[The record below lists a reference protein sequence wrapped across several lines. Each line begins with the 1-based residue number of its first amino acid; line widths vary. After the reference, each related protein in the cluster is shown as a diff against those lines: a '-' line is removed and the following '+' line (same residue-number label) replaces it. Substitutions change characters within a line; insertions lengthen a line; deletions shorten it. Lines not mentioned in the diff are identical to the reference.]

1 MATVVQKRRRRTR
14 KLTEAEFMRLPDDG
28 RKYELVDGEAKE
40 APTSFLHGV
49 IGMRVAMLLQTYL
62 TTPSCRF
69 PLRAGGTAPAW
80 FPSRSG
86 GNLKEGGEK
95 PNTYLTIG
103 SAGYRTASGN
113 IRVPDV
119 GVIFK
124 QSLPE
129 GKLPDGFG
137 DRAPDLAIEIVSP
150 TEDMPDLLRKVG
162 EYFES
167 GAQEVWLLFPET
179 QRVVRYTAPFEA
191 TILHAADELSTP
203 LAPDFRMRVAELFAV
218 E

>member
-14 KLTEAEFMRLPDDG
+14 KLTEAEFMRLPDDE

-49 IGMRVAMLLQTYL
+49 LGMRVAFSLMPHLSDKAYFTGAQ
-62 TTPSCRF
+62 
-69 PLRAGGTAPAW
+69 
-80 FPSRSG
+80 
-86 GNLKEGGEK
+86 
-95 PNTYLTIG
+95 
-103 SAGYRTASGN
+103 AGYRMASGN

-119 GVIFK
+119 GVILK
-124 QSLPE
+124 QSLPD

-203 LAPDFRMRVAELFAV
+203 LAPDFRVRVRDLFAV

>member
-1 MATVVQKRRRRTR
+1 MATVVGKRRRRAR

-40 APTSFLHGV
+40 VPTSLKHDV
-49 IGMRVAMLLQTYL
+49 IGMRLAFSLMPHLSDKAYL
-62 TTPSCRF
+62 TG
-69 PLRAGGTAPAW
+69 AQ
-80 FPSRSG
+80 
-86 GNLKEGGEK
+86 
-95 PNTYLTIG
+95 
-103 SAGYRTASGN
+103 AGYRMASGN

-119 GVIFK
+119 GVILK
-124 QSLPE
+124 QNLPD

-150 TEDMPDLLRKVG
+150 SEDMPDLLRKVG

-191 TILHAADELSTP
+191 TTLHADDALTTP
-203 LAPDFRMRVAELFAV
+203 LALNFRIRVAELFAI

>member
-1 MATVVQKRRRRTR
+1 MATVVHKLRRRTR
-14 KLTEAEFMRLPDDG
+14 KLTEAEYMRLPDDG
-28 RKYELVDGEAKE
+28 RKYELVDGEAQE
-40 APTSFLHGV
+40 VPTSVKHDV
-49 IGMRVAMLLQTYL
+49 IGMRLAFSLMPHLSDKAYFTGAQ
-62 TTPSCRF
+62 
-69 PLRAGGTAPAW
+69 
-80 FPSRSG
+80 
-86 GNLKEGGEK
+86 
-95 PNTYLTIG
+95 
-103 SAGYRTASGN
+103 AGYRMASGN

-150 TEDMPDLLRKVG
+150 NEEMPDLMRKVG

-179 QRVVRYTAPFEA
+179 QRVVRYTAPFE
-191 TILHAADELSTP
+191 TTVLHADDELTTP
-203 LAPDFRMRVAELFAV
+203 LAPDFRVRVRDLFGV

>member
-1 MATVVQKRRRRTR
+1 MATVVGKRRRRTR

-40 APTSFLHGV
+40 APTSLKHGV
-49 IGMRVAMLLQTYL
+49 IGMRLAFLLMPH
-62 TTPSCRF
+62 PSDKAYF
-69 PLRAGGTAPAW
+69 TGAQ
-80 FPSRSG
+80 
-86 GNLKEGGEK
+86 
-95 PNTYLTIG
+95 
-103 SAGYRTASGN
+103 AGYRMASGN

-119 GVIFK
+119 GVILK
-124 QSLPE
+124 QSLPD

-150 TEDMPDLLRKVG
+150 SEDMPDLLRKVG

-203 LAPDFRMRVAELFAV
+203 LAPDFRVRVRDLFAV

>member
-1 MATVVQKRRRRTR
+1 MATVVGKRRRRTR

-28 RKYELVDGEAKE
+28 RKYELVDGQAKE
-40 APTSFLHGV
+40 VPTSFLHGV
-49 IGMRVAMLLQTYL
+49 LGMRLAFSLMPHLSDKAYFTGAQ
-62 TTPSCRF
+62 
-69 PLRAGGTAPAW
+69 
-80 FPSRSG
+80 
-86 GNLKEGGEK
+86 
-95 PNTYLTIG
+95 
-103 SAGYRTASGN
+103 AGYRTASGN

-150 TEDMPDLLRKVG
+150 SEDMPDLLRKVG

-167 GAQEVWLLFPET
+167 GAQEMWLLFPET

-191 TILHAADELSTP
+191 TILHADDALTTP
-203 LAPDFRMRVAELFAV
+203 LAPDFRIRVGDLFAV

>member
-1 MATVVQKRRRRTR
+1 MATVVGKRRRRTR

-40 APTSFLHGV
+40 VPTSLKHDV
-49 IGMRVAMLLQTYL
+49 IGMRLAFSLMPHLSDKAYFTGAQ
-62 TTPSCRF
+62 
-69 PLRAGGTAPAW
+69 
-80 FPSRSG
+80 
-86 GNLKEGGEK
+86 
-95 PNTYLTIG
+95 
-103 SAGYRTASGN
+103 AGYRMASGN

-119 GVIFK
+119 GVILK
-124 QSLPE
+124 QSLPD

-191 TILHAADELSTP
+191 IICTP
-203 LAPDFRMRVAELFAV
+203 PTNLARRSRPTFACASGTCSRWSNHPTSCLPAPYSLPPRTAV
-218 E
+218 

>member
-1 MATVVQKRRRRTR
+1 M
-14 KLTEAEFMRLPDDG
+14 
-28 RKYELVDGEAKE
+28 
-40 APTSFLHGV
+40 
-49 IGMRVAMLLQTYL
+49 
-62 TTPSCRF
+62 
-69 PLRAGGTAPAW
+69 
-80 FPSRSG
+80 
-86 GNLKEGGEK
+86 
-95 PNTYLTIG
+95 
-103 SAGYRTASGN
+103 ASGN

-150 TEDMPDLLRKVG
+150 NEEMPDLMRKVG

-191 TILHAADELSTP
+191 TTLHAADELSTP

>member
-1 MATVVQKRRRRTR
+1 MATVVQKPRRRSR

-40 APTSFLHGV
+40 VPTSFLHGV
-49 IGMRVAMLLQTYL
+49 LGMRVAFSLMPHLQD
-62 TTPSCRF
+62 
-69 PLRAGGTAPAW
+69 TAYCTGAQ
-80 FPSRSG
+80 
-86 GNLKEGGEK
+86 
-95 PNTYLTIG
+95 
-103 SAGYRTASGN
+103 AGYRMASGN

-119 GVIFK
+119 GIIFK

-150 TEDMPDLLRKVG
+150 IEDMPDLLRKVG

-191 TILHAADELSTP
+191 TILHADDALTTP
-203 LAPDFRMRVAELFAV
+203 LAPDFRMRVADLFAV

>member
-1 MATVVQKRRRRTR
+1 M
-14 KLTEAEFMRLPDDG
+14 
-28 RKYELVDGEAKE
+28 
-40 APTSFLHGV
+40 
-49 IGMRVAMLLQTYL
+49 
-62 TTPSCRF
+62 
-69 PLRAGGTAPAW
+69 
-80 FPSRSG
+80 
-86 GNLKEGGEK
+86 
-95 PNTYLTIG
+95 
-103 SAGYRTASGN
+103 ASGN

-119 GVIFK
+119 GVILK
-124 QSLPE
+124 QSLPD

-150 TEDMPDLLRKVG
+150 SEDMPDLLRKVG

-203 LAPDFRMRVAELFAV
+203 LAPDFRMRVGDLFAV

>member
-1 MATVVQKRRRRTR
+1 MATVVGKRRRCTR
-14 KLTEAEFMRLPDDG
+14 ELTEAEFVRLPDDG

-40 APTSFLHGV
+40 APTSLKHGV
-49 IGMRVAMLLQTYL
+49 IGMRLAFSLMPHLSDKAYFTGAQ
-62 TTPSCRF
+62 
-69 PLRAGGTAPAW
+69 
-80 FPSRSG
+80 
-86 GNLKEGGEK
+86 
-95 PNTYLTIG
+95 
-103 SAGYRTASGN
+103 AGYRTASGN

-119 GVIFK
+119 GVILK
-124 QSLPE
+124 QSLPD
-129 GKLPDGFG
+129 GKPPDGFG

-150 TEDMPDLLRKVG
+150 TEDMPDLLRKVS

-203 LAPDFRMRVAELFAV
+203 LAPDFRVRVRDLFAV

>member
-1 MATVVQKRRRRTR
+1 MATVVGKRRRRTR
-14 KLTEAEFMRLPDDG
+14 KLTEAEFVRLPDDG

-40 APTSFLHGV
+40 APTSLKHDV
-49 IGMRVAMLLQTYL
+49 IGMRLAFSLMPHLSDKAYFTGAQ
-62 TTPSCRF
+62 
-69 PLRAGGTAPAW
+69 
-80 FPSRSG
+80 
-86 GNLKEGGEK
+86 
-95 PNTYLTIG
+95 
-103 SAGYRTASGN
+103 AGYRTASGN

-119 GVIFK
+119 GVILK
-124 QSLPE
+124 QSLPD

-203 LAPDFRMRVAELFAV
+203 LAPDFRVRVRDLFAV